1 MKMQSNMVIYDR
13 FIFIFIFGMKSMT
26 IPTFVK
32 VSELIDEDDGE
43 VRVDVKYNAK
53 GAPRVRAVKSNI
65 QLPDINPVLARINN
79 SGIQVIYTT
88 HISYLIV
95 QII

>member
-1 MKMQSNMVIYDR
+1 M
-13 FIFIFIFGMKSMT
+13 
-26 IPTFVK
+26 
-32 VSELIDEDDGE
+32 SELIDEDDGE